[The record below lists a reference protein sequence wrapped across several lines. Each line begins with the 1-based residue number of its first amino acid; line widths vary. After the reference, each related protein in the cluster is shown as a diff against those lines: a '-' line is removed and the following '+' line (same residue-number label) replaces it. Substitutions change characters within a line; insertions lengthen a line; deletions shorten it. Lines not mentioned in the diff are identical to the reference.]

1 MADRNDRHPK
11 NAPGRFYSD
20 AQCLDCDACHQTAPG
35 IFVRDDDN
43 GDTYVLRQPRTEEE
57 IRQAVQ
63 AMEEC
68 GVDAIG
74 DDGHE
79 PGGVRMPLQH
89 PVTAPVNAPP
99 GVPAAP
105 VTGFLSRL
113 ASIFPFH

>member
-35 IFVRDDDN
+35 IFVRDDAS
-43 GDTYVLRQPRTEEE
+43 GSTFVIRQPETEEE
-57 IRQAVQ
+57 IRQSIQ

-74 DDGHE
+74 DDGDV
-79 PGGVRMPLQH
+79 PGGSRPPLRPSARIPH
-89 PVTAPVNAPP
+89 DPLPP
-99 GVPAAP
+99 APAAGIA
-105 VTGFLSRL
+105 GFLARI
-113 ASIFPFH
+113 ASVFPFH